1 MKKQLLFILALC
13 CSFSAFSD
21 TIDHVQVYLN
31 DQLLTQFNPTNE
43 YYNVN
48 IEESTFKESD
58 KISIKYYMNDGN
70 DKTVYIY
77 NIVNQKNQPLHDIA
91 VRKNG
96 TPAIIT
102 RSFLGKD
109 FPVMKGNIYYFTVI
123 RILNMQEQAP
133 QQLLKITM
141 K

>member
-1 MKKQLLFILALC
+1 MKKNLLFILVLC

-77 NIVNQKNQPLHDIA
+77 NIVNQKNQPLNDI
-91 VRKNG
+91 VTRKNG
-96 TPAIIT
+96 ASVTIN

-109 FPVMKGNIYYFTVI
+109 LPIIKGNVYYFTVTK
-123 RILNMQEQAP
+123 ILNMQEQAP
-133 QQLLKITM
+133 ERVLKITLQ
-141 K
+141 

>member
-1 MKKQLLFILALC
+1 MKKNLLFILVLC

-77 NIVNQKNQPLHDIA
+77 NIVNQKNQPLNDI
-91 VRKNG
+91 VTRKNG
-96 TPAIIT
+96 SSVTIN

-109 FPVMKGNIYYFTVI
+109 LPIIKGNVYYFTVTK
-123 RILNMQEQAP
+123 ILNMQEQAP
-133 QQLLKITM
+133 ERVLKITLQ
-141 K
+141 

>member
-1 MKKQLLFILALC
+1 MVLC

-77 NIVNQKNQPLHDIA
+77 NIVNQKNQPLNDI
-91 VRKNG
+91 VTRKNG
-96 TPAIIT
+96 SSVTIN

-109 FPVMKGNIYYFTVI
+109 LPIIKGNVYYFTVTK
-123 RILNMQEQAP
+123 ILNMQEQAP
-133 QQLLKITM
+133 ERVLKITLQ
-141 K
+141 